1 MTVNKLQGATV
12 QKIICN
18 ADSKSHMDRNKFYV
32 TVSRAKSD
40 VTILTDDVDKLQKNA
55 QDWCHKVTSDD
66 FIHNLEDEIEENKAK
81 IVGSDYKDKF
91 QRAIDLQQLA
101 ELSPVDIA
109 ERNKI
114 REKYGDGEVTWDKL
128 PSFSSAFDSLR
139 FDSSTQN
146 KSIQKETVIR
156 TPSPVQNQSINIAPA
171 SVSVPKSNSA
181 ETLSIQLPI
190 KPKKVKKIEKSH
202 NTGFSR

>member
-18 ADSKSHMDRNKFYV
+18 VDSKSHMDRNKFYV

-40 VTILTDDVDKLQKNA
+40 VTILTDDIEKLHKNA
-55 QDWCHKVTSDD
+55 KEWCHKVTSDD
-66 FIHNLEDEIEENKAK
+66 FINSLKDKIEENKAK

-91 QRAIDLQQLA
+91 QRAVDLQNLS
-101 ELSPVDIA
+101 ELSPVAIA

-114 REKYGDGEVTWDKL
+114 REKYGEVTWDKL
-128 PSFSSAFDSLR
+128 PSYFTIFDSLR
-139 FDSSTQN
+139 FDFSTQN
-146 KSIQKETVIR
+146 KLMQKETTIS
-156 TPSPVQNQSINIAPA
+156 TPLPKQNQPINVAPA
-171 SVSVPKSNSA
+171 SASVPQSHSA
-181 ETLSIQLPI
+181 ETSPTQSPI

-202 NTGFSR
+202 CSGFSR